1 MSALQEASILNPLRV
16 MVINDML
23 YLIHVQGLAEHVS
36 PNARS
41 QHQLA
46 FVDLEKSCCE
56 VFTFTDH
63 TSLLLVY
70 LPCFTLLTCLMVQL
84 LANTEKNEI
93 MMELLSI
100 QGRFSAT
107 FPVEDVE
114 PGTTKQKSRLPGATD
129 LECTGGIADTTSL
142 VVDLSAFLESTQIA
156 LPSLNG

>member
-1 MSALQEASILNPLRV
+1 
-16 MVINDML
+16 
-23 YLIHVQGLAEHVS
+23 
-36 PNARS
+36 
-41 QHQLA
+41 
-46 FVDLEKSCCE
+46 
-56 VFTFTDH
+56 
-63 TSLLLVY
+63 
-70 LPCFTLLTCLMVQL
+70 MVQL

-114 PGTTKQKSRLPGATD
+114 PGTTKQKSRLPERATD

-142 VVDLSAFLESTQIA
+142 VVDLSAFLGSTQIA